1 MSRLTVT
8 VIWSSVLVS
17 FSLWLLTTLVVVDS
31 VPRSR
36 PRFIAI
42 PLEDV
47 QLVEVEDLPN
57 SNSKATTNVVRVPRG
72 AQEKSQVDPDAGR
85 FERQAA
91 NDHHHHEYV
100 DFGAHTGHKGSFG
113 WYADFP
119 VQHH

>member
-1 MSRLTVT
+1 MSVE
-8 VIWSSVLVS
+8 SA
-17 FSLWLLTTLVVVDS
+17 
-31 VPRSR
+31 PRTR

-57 SNSKATTNVVRVPRG
+57 TKSQATNLIRVPRNT
-72 AQEKSQVDPDAGR
+72 QKQLNVDSDAGR
-85 FERQAA
+85 FERQA
-91 NDHHHHEYV
+91 NDQHHHQYV

-119 VQHH
+119 VQDHGH